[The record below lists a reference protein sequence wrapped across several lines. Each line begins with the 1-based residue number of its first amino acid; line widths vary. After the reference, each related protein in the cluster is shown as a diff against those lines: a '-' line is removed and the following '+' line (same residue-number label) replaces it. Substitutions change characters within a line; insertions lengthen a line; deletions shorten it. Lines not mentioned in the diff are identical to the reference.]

1 LWRMRGSDTVAP
13 AIMPQSSILV
23 PVDFEP
29 ASGEALQWAEQLA
42 KSLDA
47 EVILIH
53 VAQPPMV
60 SYPEVSPVMVST
72 LYKDL
77 LAAAKRSLDDFAAQS
92 GGKRTLL
99 REGDAGVEVVRA
111 AEEIQPVLVVMGTH
125 GRRGLRRLLIGSVA
139 EHVVRHSPVPVLTV
153 HAPGGEGAPG

>member
-1 LWRMRGSDTVAP
+1 MTTN
-13 AIMPQSSILV
+13 QSSILV

-29 ASGEALQWAEQLA
+29 ASNEALKWAEQLA
-42 KSLDA
+42 KDLGA

-53 VAQPPMV
+53 VSQPPMV
-60 SYPEVSPVMVST
+60 SYPEVSPVMVSS

-77 LAAAKRSLDDFAAQS
+77 LSAAKRSLDEFAAQS

-111 AEEIQPVLVVMGTH
+111 AEEIRPALIVMGTH

-153 HAPGGEGAPG
+153 HAPEGEGAPA